1 MNETMTPELQ
11 IPLTGLKTYPETT
24 QFTVSGDFFEAFSQE
39 EVLDADVCL
48 TASLDKEASDF
59 SLDLHFE
66 GRLVLRCDRCMEE
79 MDWPLSFSV
88 RYALRRTSDKDFA
101 DVDETEDG
109 REIIPLEP
117 SEKFFDLSQL
127 VYDELCLSI
136 PIRHTHPDGKCNP
149 ESTKYLTDKPGGEN
163 EVMDTPFAGL
173 KDLKL

>member
-11 IPLTGLKTYPETT
+11 IPLTGLRTYPETT
-24 QFTVSGDFFEAFSQE
+24 QFAVSGDFFEAFGQE
-39 EVLDADVCL
+39 EVLDAEVRL
-48 TASLDKEASDF
+48 TASLDKEAGGF

-66 GRLVLRCDRCMEE
+66 GKLVLRCDRCMEE
-79 MDWPLSFSV
+79 MDWPLSFSAQ
-88 RYALRRTSDKDFA
+88 YALRRTSDKDFE

-109 REIIPLEP
+109 REIIPLDP
-117 SEKFFDLSQL
+117 ADKFFDLSQL

-149 ESTKYLTDKPGGEN
+149 ESLKYLTDKPGGEG
-163 EVMDTPFAGL
+163 EMMDTPFAAL

>member
-24 QFTVSGDFFEAFSQE
+24 QFTVSGDFFEAFGQDD
-39 EVLDADVCL
+39 VLDAEVRL
-48 TASLDKEASDF
+48 TVSLDKEAGGF
-59 SLDLHFE
+59 SLDLYFE
-66 GRLVLRCDRCMEE
+66 GKLVLRCDRCMEE
-79 MDWPLSFSV
+79 MDWPLSFSSQ
-88 RYALRRTSDKDFA
+88 YALRRTSDKDFE
-101 DVDETEDG
+101 DVEETEDG

-117 SEKFFDLSQL
+117 SEKFFELSQL

-149 ESTKYLTDKPGGEN
+149 ESLKYLTDKPGGEG
-163 EVMDTPFAGL
+163 EMMDTPFAAL